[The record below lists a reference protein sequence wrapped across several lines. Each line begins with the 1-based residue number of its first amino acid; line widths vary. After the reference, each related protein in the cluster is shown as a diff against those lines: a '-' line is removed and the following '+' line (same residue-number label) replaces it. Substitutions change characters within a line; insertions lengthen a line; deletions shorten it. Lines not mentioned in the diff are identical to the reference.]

1 MKHLHH
7 IIPKHVGGTDHPS
20 NLIELSIEEH
30 AEAHRKL
37 YDQYGRKQ
45 DKLAWMGL
53 SKMIGG
59 KEIIIELLKAPK
71 SEEHKRKISN
81 AHKGMKKNWLLGNTN
96 AKGNA
101 GISKSEE
108 HKRKISKAHK
118 GMIKLWLFGN
128 KHAIA
133 LKGRKKTIAHQEA
146 INRALNNVEVK
157 QKISASWNNKTIV
170 KCPHCNLEGK
180 EGHNMKR
187 YHFNNCKRNF
197 KND

>member
-59 KEIIIELLKAPK
+59 KEIIIELLKAP
-71 SEEHKRKISN
+71 
-81 AHKGMKKNWLLGNTN
+81 
-96 AKGNA
+96 
-101 GISKSEE
+101 KSEE